1 VGTPLHLVGMS
12 QHWGSARQD
21 GMQPAWPPGFVHDT
35 VPAGHAPAS
44 PMGEQGGGTPQVL
57 P

>member
-1 VGTPLHLVGMS
+1 VGTPLQLAGMS
-12 QHWGSARQD
+12 QHWGSGWHE

-35 VPAGHAPAS
+35 VPVGQVPAS
-44 PMGEQGGGTPQVL
+44 PSGEQGGGAPQVL